1 MNKNLL
7 FSYLAGTVLGM
18 ATVLPGAAQHTAQ
31 APAEAVGD
39 TARITVRLDRIS
51 ERTVSDRLLGFNI
64 VYAKNP
70 DSLWGSGDFNIVAV
84 T

>member
-31 APAEAVGD
+31 APAEAAVGD
-39 TARITVRLDRIS
+39 AEGVAEFDPHAERVRARAATGRFTAATARTRS
-51 ERTVSDRLLGFNI
+51 
-64 VYAKNP
+64 A
-70 DSLWGSGDFNIVAV
+70 
-84 T
+84 